1 MKQHLYKINPVFVP
15 KNISS
20 NIISPKLLSSPWFC
34 SPLSALPAVL
44 LVFSSSVQTML
55 SFYARFYAQAISGLS
70 RDTDPV
76 SPFPPPPSFLFY
88 SILFLSFI
96 FCLTFFLTL
105 SQVKVWFQNRRT
117 KFKRQKLEEE
127 GSESQQKKKGS
138 HHINRWRMATKQ
150 GSPEEIDVTSDD

>member
-88 SILFLSFI
+88 SFPFFYFLPH
-96 FCLTFFLTL
+96 FFLTL